1 MIEFNPVVT
10 CIVCGYQP
18 EYAIPGDADINQ
30 PYKATAFITQGHYGS
45 TFFDPMD
52 GSHLEINVCDEC
64 LNKAVDKKQIL
75 IYNSGNRIP
84 EVYERGKH
92 EG

>member
-1 MIEFNPVVT
+1 MTDFNPVVT

-18 EYAIPGDADINQ
+18 DTAYNGCDINQ
-30 PYKATAFITQGHYGS
+30 PYKATAFLTQGHYGS

-52 GSHLEINVCDEC
+52 GSYIEINVCDEC

-75 IYNSGNRIP
+75 CYNAGNKRAEIFD
-84 EVYERGKH
+84 RNRH

>member
-1 MIEFNPVVT
+1 MEQLS
-10 CIVCGYQP
+10 CIVCDYQP
-18 EYAIPGDADINQ
+18 EYALPGEGDINQ
-30 PYKATAFITQGHYGS
+30 PYKATAFSTPGHYGS

-52 GSHLEINVCDEC
+52 GSYIEINVCDDC

-75 IYNSGNRIP
+75 LYNAGKKKAEIYDRNR
-84 EVYERGKH
+84 H